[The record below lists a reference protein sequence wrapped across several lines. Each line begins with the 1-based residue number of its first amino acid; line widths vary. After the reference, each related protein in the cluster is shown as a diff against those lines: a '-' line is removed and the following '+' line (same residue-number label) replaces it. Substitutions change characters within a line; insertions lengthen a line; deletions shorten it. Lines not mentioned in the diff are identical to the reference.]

1 MIITPDQIRAAR
13 ALLRLD
19 QEEVARRANISLVTL
34 QHLEAP
40 AGLSKLPLGAFDEV
54 QRTMEATGAEFIDRV
69 VRRRKRS
76 CEEIEARMQLLE
88 ELSQRS
94 AAILNAC
101 PPVGEDDLYDE
112 NGL

>member
-40 AGLSKLPLGAFDEV
+40 DGLSRIPLGTFDDV
-54 QRTMEATGAEFIDRV
+54 QRTLEDAGAEFIDRG
-69 VRRRKRS
+69 VRRRQRS
-76 CEEIEARMQLLE
+76 REEIEARMKRLE
-88 ELSQRS
+88 DLSERS

-101 PPVGEDDLYDE
+101 PPFGEDDLYDE
-112 NGL
+112 DGL

>member
-19 QEEVARRANISLVTL
+19 QEEVARRANISLDTL

-40 AGLSKLPLGAFDEV
+40 DGLSRIPLGTFDDV
-54 QRTMEATGAEFIDRV
+54 QRTLEDAGAEFIDRG
-69 VRRRKRS
+69 VRWRKRS
-76 CEEIEARMQLLE
+76 REEIEARMKRLE
-88 ELSQRS
+88 DLSERS

-101 PPVGEDDLYDE
+101 PPFGEDDLYDE
-112 NGL
+112 DGL